1 MVVKANTA
9 TNYARSRAS
18 RATAQ
23 APTSVV
29 DGRNPSRR
37 TRSGPT
43 MVASRGPLD
52 DATRPDPLES
62 FTGPARVAA
71 KAVSLEP
78 ILHRVAA
85 GDPTAVQEVIDRY
98 GGLVWSLARRF
109 CPDKQEA
116 EDAAQEVFIEIWNK
130 APRYDA
136 ALASE
141 ITFIAMIARRRLID
155 RGRRKQ
161 RALRADGLEDE
172 SILPAEDKALEL
184 VDVGDEAARARKA
197 LAKLRPDEQKVLRM
211 AIYDG
216 LSHDQIAK
224 ATTMPLGTVKTHLR
238 RGLQRVREMLGV
250 DPEAEDEASS

>member
-1 MVVKANTA
+1 MA
-9 TNYARSRAS
+9 
-18 RATAQ
+18 
-23 APTSVV
+23 APRGSLDVAV
-29 DGRNPSRR
+29 R
-37 TRSGPT
+37 T
-43 MVASRGPLD
+43 
-52 DATRPDPLES
+52 DPLES
-62 FTGPARVAA
+62 FTGPARGTPR
-71 KAVSLEP
+71 AVTLEP
-78 ILHRVAA
+78 LLHRVAA
-85 GDPTAVQEVIDRY
+85 GDPNAVQEVIDRY

-161 RALRADGLEDE
+161 RADGLEDE

-250 DPEAEDEASS
+250 ELEAEGEASA